1 MGWVMRTDFPYDLY
15 LRPVAVQVAAK
26 LTACPPAI
34 GENVYI
40 YFEHGSME
48 YWVMYATD
56 ELIAAIQVNLSLPYW
71 NAMRETNFWFNQLSY
86 AQAYSTGLDYKMCR
100 SWYPEG
106 TELTNDVLHSEYS

>member
-1 MGWVMRTDFPYDLY
+1 MRSDFPYDLY

-26 LTACPPAI
+26 LTVCPPAI

-48 YWVMYATD
+48 YWVTHATE
-56 ELIAAIQVNLSLPYW
+56 ELIAAISVNLSLPYW
-71 NAMRETNFWFNQLSY
+71 DSMRETNFWFNQLSY
-86 AQAYSTGLDYKMCR
+86 AQAYSMGLDYKVVR